1 MHILICIIC
10 ECATQGSGHIWFTLV
25 REVKKKKKK
34 KKNQKKFQEAKS
46 ENKVFMWHSP
56 LFVLHKHIS
65 NIPAPQA

>member
-46 ENKVFMWHSP
+46 ENKVFM
-56 LFVLHKHIS
+56 
-65 NIPAPQA
+65 